1 MDNIKIILQM
11 IKIKSLYIA
20 LILLLATSLSA
31 QNKLWLANG
40 KMKEIGEYNLEK
52 KRFCNL

>member
-52 KRFCNL
+52 KIL